1 MIEFSTLS
9 RVAYYLYRPCKV
21 YVFTVVSNQQCDWTE
36 FVLGREIPPY
46 HIGKHEITNVIS
58 TAVFTKCDNC
68 FRLNK
73 KEARKSCVIEL
84 RMGFG
89 ITHFKR

>member
-1 MIEFSTLS
+1 MLCDC
-9 RVAYYLYRPCKV
+9 VV
-21 YVFTVVSNQQCDWTE
+21 TVVSNQQCDWTE
-36 FVLGREIPPY
+36 FVFGREIPPY

-58 TAVFTKCDNC
+58 PAFFTKCDNY

-73 KEARKSCVIEL
+73 KDVRKSCVIEL
-84 RMGFG
+84 RMDFG